1 MNYLD
6 QFLCYCAL
14 ACYEAS
20 HGDGAQA
27 WCDIG
32 MGQSMVPLISRS
44 ILSPD
49 SRAVLE
55 IASDFLNWLRTEFAF
70 GHPQL
75 VPLISA
81 QSKILSKLDATDPLD
96 DQRADLDKAKELL
109 LRCVEHSSRDIASD
123 PILPWNRNSNFMSL
137 RLHLEKFSIEIA
149 ETYHLDFAAAGS
161 STIKGSKLAV
171 GISMILLRDCCSILL
186 NRDFLLTSQ
195 PQRKPTGRDV
205 APEMFLRGRVNACKA
220 SAESIHNLCTQ
231 LLSNQIFC
239 LSPFLGYCCFQA
251 AIVFIQSLDY
261 RLTQSERTEYKD
273 KLKVLLAILLALTKF
288 HKPAKLWVGKLIRS
302 LW

>member
-1 MNYLD
+1 
-6 QFLCYCAL
+6 
-14 ACYEAS
+14 
-20 HGDGAQA
+20 
-27 WCDIG
+27 

-239 LSPFLGYCCFQA
+239 LVFEINPLYDPLLTRRYYIQSPFLGYCCFQA